1 MSLYITPNT
10 KSVKVRPTTK
20 GELKDLIKLELERQG
35 LDADLNFIDTSQI
48 TDMYELFYKLNIRN
62 IKIDE
67 WDVSN
72 VTCMVDMFL
81 NCSEFNC
88 DLSAWDVSNVED
100 ASYMLTGCSKFN
112 SGIPLDLCNKMNLNL
127 KFV

>member
-1 MSLYITPNT
+1 M
-10 KSVKVRPTTK
+10 
-20 GELKDLIKLELERQG
+20 QG
-35 LDADLNFIDTSQI
+35 LTSQI

-88 DLSAWDVSNVED
+88 DLSAWNVSNVED
-100 ASYMLTGCSKFN
+100 ASYMFTGCCGFN
-112 SGIPLDLCNKMNLNL
+112 SKIPLDLCSKMNLDL